1 MKKIITY
8 HQGFLLALVV
18 LVSSCVNDDSLFPD
32 DNGDDITQS
41 PALVTVLNNFDSM
54 GDVTI
59 SETDLCFRFVYPVV
73 LGYNTDSSI
82 KIDNYDGLTSVISGQ
97 SINFNISGLQFPVQ
111 IVFNGNSDTRL
122 TIDNEESLINIL
134 RECNFNTLRQDFDRL
149 FRQCFKFDYPVTLVN
164 RDGGEVLLSSKEE
177 FDSFYSSQG
186 ADYQPLFKLP
196 VSILVGPN
204 FSSKEVNTYFEFYQI
219 INDCVGC
226 PNNAEFTKELIESPA
241 TYRFTSSIELSDA
254 VFFWFINNELV
265 GDARMNVFEYD
276 FLAVFD
282 GSVPGGP
289 GSYEVCLKVVTPD
302 CPEGIKTCKEIVV
315 EPICPDLRFEFAQA
329 AGTFSYDF
337 EANFPGINEVTYNWI
352 VDDQVIEDN
361 DGGVNGDNR
370 FTFQFTPGIHNVCIR
385 TETPSCPA
393 GTDFCEEIIVC
404 PELFFM
410 SEQQG
415 GTNTYDFFAE
425 FPGMDMITYQW
436 TINGEPQESDG
447 GAGGDNRFTFQF
459 DPATSYEIC
468 IVTEIEGCTDGT
480 RFCVTLDI
488 P

>member
-8 HQGFLLALVV
+8 HQGFLLALVI
-18 LVSSCVNDDSLFPD
+18 LVSSCVNDDSFFPD
-32 DNGDDITQS
+32 ENGDDITQS
-41 PALVTVLNNFDSM
+41 AALVTVLNNFDSM
-54 GDVTI
+54 GDETI
-59 SETDLCFRFVYPVV
+59 SETDLCFRFVYPIV

-82 KIDNYDGLTSVISGQ
+82 KINNYDGLISVISGQ

-111 IVFNGNSDTRL
+111 IVFNDNSDTRL

-164 RDGGEVLLSSKEE
+164 RDGGEVSLSSKEE

-204 FSSKEVNTYFEFYQI
+204 FSSKEEVDNYFEFYQI

-226 PNNAEFTKELIESPA
+226 PNAEFKKELIESPA
-241 TYRFTSSIELSDA
+241 AYRFTSSIELSDA

-265 GDARMNVFEYD
+265 GDAGMNIFEYD
-276 FLAVFD
+276 FLAVLD

-302 CPEGIKTCKEIVV
+302 
-315 EPICPDLRFEFAQA
+315 
-329 AGTFSYDF
+329 
-337 EANFPGINEVTYNWI
+337 
-352 VDDQVIEDN
+352 
-361 DGGVNGDNR
+361 
-370 FTFQFTPGIHNVCIR
+370 
-385 TETPSCPA
+385 CPA

-415 GTNTYDFFAE
+415 STNTYDFFAE
-425 FPGMDMITYQW
+425 FPGMDTITYQW